1 MPSPVGHTLFTL
13 SIVKLLSRK
22 TFGNKVLLINAIIF
36 GLLPD
41 IDLVMILFL
50 GFKEG
55 GKYHQ
60 LFTHSI
66 FFATLVFVFLV
77 SITRNLKIS
86 FLFSFLVLMHSIL
99 DIFSVD
105 LKPPI
110 GVPLFSPISYAS
122 FNIGILPKIEKSS
135 FFSLISKNNIKAVLI
150 EILIFLPL
158 LLIIFYATKSKK
170 RNQVSS

>member
-13 SIVKLLSRK
+13 SIMRLVGKKILE
-22 TFGNKVLLINAIIF
+22 NKFFLILMGIFF

-41 IDLVMILFL
+41 IDLALILFF

-60 LFTHSI
+60 VYSHSI
-66 FFATLVFVFLV
+66 FIAIIVFLLLLFL
-77 SITRNLKIS
+77 SKNLKLS
-86 FLFSFLVLMHSIL
+86 LLFSSLTLFHSIL

-110 GVPLFSPISYAS
+110 GVPIFAPFSS
-122 FNIGILPKIEKSS
+122 FTINIGILPKIEKSS
-135 FFSLISKNNIKAVLI
+135 WSSLFSMNNLEAMII
-150 EILIFLPL
+150 EIIIFLPL
-158 LLIIFYATKSKK
+158 LLAIYMLTKNKK
-170 RNQVSS
+170 NK